1 MYILNFYYL
10 QKEKMDFELL
20 PLILSK
26 GKHILK
32 GR

>member
-1 MYILNFYYL
+1 MYILTFITC
-10 QKEKMDFELL
+10 KREKMDFELL
-20 PLILSK
+20 PLILGK